1 MTRRRPLPAVS
12 LGVMAL
18 LALLAMLAAPLCA
31 QAANQP
37 TPPRRDI
44 YGGLTAISA
53 RRTGFFRLADRNG
66 RWVLLSPLGHPL
78 WLRSVY
84 VVDFADGG
92 RAAQAALARDFHG
105 DPAAFARQ
113 AVSRL
118 KSWGFNALGGY
129 ASIYALPV
137 PAYFHPQ
144 GNPERLPFI
153 RLLNI
158 SWYGAIDSGHLAPA
172 PFKTLLAGAVD
183 PRVYHDWMGNVPDVF
198 DPNFAIYARNLAA
211 DRATASRQTVFT
223 ARTAVGGDPQP
234 SLANNPWLL
243 ATEPDDADDLF
254 GFGPGPER
262 PGPDGAI
269 HPHLGWIVAVTKPEQ
284 SENSQVG
291 QVIAGARTVRY
302 ADPTVYAKVA
312 WRKML
317 QRKYGTIAALNAAWG
332 SNYTTF
338 GSDGGW
344 PNGRGLMD
352 ESGRHAWIGNDPLRL
367 AHTAPAVRADMD
379 AFLALYADRYFRI
392 VTEAI
397 HAATPRQLIF
407 SPVLDSHGGLTRPAI
422 LRAAGRYC
430 DALQIAAEPPSR
442 PDVVARTYALAGKP
456 MYSWLGLR
464 ADSDSALG
472 APAPGL
478 PAGAATQA
486 ERGRAYAR
494 AVEWLF
500 SFRTQE
506 GVAPIFGLDW
516 WEYMDKIGER
526 ANWGLVSADNQP
538 YDASWKRRP
547 DKMSPGGNSQAMPAD
562 DFLSAVTAAN
572 FDLDRRLVAALAGQ
586 RQAAEKG
593 KH

>member
-1 MTRRRPLPAVS
+1 MMRRRLLPAASV
-12 LGVMAL
+12 GVIAL
-18 LALLAMLAAPLCA
+18 LALTAASPRA

-37 TPPRRDI
+37 PPLRRDI

-53 RRTGFFRLADRNG
+53 RRTGFFRLAVMNG
-66 RWVLLSPLGHPL
+66 RWSLLSPLGHPL

-92 RAAQAALARDFHG
+92 RTAQAAVARDFHG

-113 AVSRL
+113 AVARL

-129 ASIYALPV
+129 ASTYALPV
-137 PAYFHPQ
+137 PAYFRPH
-144 GNPERLPFI
+144 GNPDRLPFI

-158 SWYGAIDSGHLAPA
+158 SWYGAIDSGHLAPE

-223 ARTAVGGDPQP
+223 ARTTVGGDPQP
-234 SLANNPWLL
+234 SLAQNPWLL
-243 ATEPDDADDLF
+243 ATTPDDADDLF

-269 HPHLGWIVAVTKPEQ
+269 HPHIGWIVAVTKPEQ
-284 SENSQVG
+284 KENTQVG

-302 ADPTVYAKVA
+302 SDPTVYAKVA
-312 WRKML
+312 WREML
-317 QRKYGTIAALNAAWG
+317 QHKYGTIAALNSAWG

-352 ESGRHAWIGNDPLRL
+352 ESGLHAWIGNDPLRL
-367 AHTAPAVRADMD
+367 AHTTPAARADMD

-430 DALQIAAEPPSR
+430 DALQIDAEPSR
-442 PDVVARTYALAGKP
+442 PEVIARTYALAGKP
-456 MYSWLGLR
+456 MFSWLGLR

-478 PAGAATQA
+478 PAGAVTQA
-486 ERGRAYAR
+486 GRGLAYAR
-494 AVEWLF
+494 HVAWLF
-500 SFRTQE
+500 SFRTAP

-516 WEYMDKIGER
+516 WEYMDKLSER
-526 ANWGLVSADNQP
+526 ANWGLVGADNQP
-538 YDASWKRRP
+538 YNASWKRRV
-547 DKMSPGGNSQAMPAD
+547 DKITPGGSSVGSPTDAD
-562 DFLSAVTAAN
+562 DFLSAVTTAN
-572 FDLDRRLVAALAGQ
+572 FDLDRRFLAALGDPSQTAK
-586 RQAAEKG
+586 KG
-593 KH
+593 RH